1 MFIEHIS
8 DTHGKMFSCQ
18 RRNSILIHSGD
29 MFPNLMNGYLEDEI
43 IFQKE
48 WVIKNISLFPKEFLY
63 TLGNHDFID
72 PFELEEIFNSNGIK
86 AICLHDKVVSYY
98 GMKFYGFPYIPI
110 IQGRWNYE
118 CFIDDMQKHVNK
130 LIEHLNE
137 IDVIVAHAPLY
148 GFLDISYT
156 HGCAGT
162 MAMNVGNSVLLNALN
177 YNDNKVKYY
186 LCGHI
191 HPENFGQ
198 SSIAMF
204 NNMLISNAATSRNF
218 IQI

>member
-8 DTHGKMFSCQ
+8 DTHGRLFSCN
-18 RRNSILIHSGD
+18 RPNSILIHSGD
-29 MFPNLMNGYLEDEI
+29 MFPNLMNGSLDDEKD
-43 IFQKE
+43 FQIS
-48 WVIKNISLFPKEFLY
+48 WVKKNISLFPREFFY
-63 TLGNHDFID
+63 TLGNHDFVD
-72 PFELEEIFNSNGIK
+72 PFELEAIFNDNGIK
-86 AICLHDKVVSYY
+86 ATCLHDKVVSYY

-118 CFIDDMQKHVNK
+118 CVIAEMQKHVDRLVDN
-130 LIEHLNE
+130 LGE

-162 MAMNVGNSVLLNALN
+162 MATNVGNSTLLNALN
-177 YNDNKVKYY
+177 YNKNHVGFY
-186 LCGHI
+186 LHGHE
-191 HPENFGQ
+191 HSNNGV
-198 SSIAMF
+198 AMF
-204 NNMLISNAATSRNF
+204 NNMLISNAATTRNF